1 MLVRV
6 LQPDTRIQQRTYPL
20 ATHFAWQFWNVW
32 EFIEDMIATF
42 DIFRIE
48 SKSVRWLETADSLDE
63 AKKLVREFAAK
74 VPAEYLVLNQQTGT
88 RLFIKP
94 ETWDAGGGNAP
105 STEIP

>member
-1 MLVRV
+1 MR
-6 LQPDTRIQQRTYPL
+6 
-20 ATHFAWQFWNVW
+20 
-32 EFIEDMIATF
+32 ATF

-48 SKSVRWLETADSLDE
+48 SKSVRWLETAGSLEE

-88 RLFIKP
+88 KLLITP
-94 ETWDAGGGNAP
+94 ETSAADAGCEAP